1 MDIFKKSS
9 KRLASPRGTT
19 VTGSA
24 LPSMSKARVIKRF
37 SGTSYLVLLAR
48 RASLRRLLITLS
60 HMMIIVGSTVSPNDL
75 KGMALTPHY
84 WTAVVRT

>member
-1 MDIFKKSS
+1 MGIFKKSL
-9 KRLASPRGTT
+9 KRPVLLRGTT
-19 VTGSA
+19 ATESA
-24 LPSMSKARVIKRF
+24 LPSMLKARVIRRF
-37 SGTSYLVLLAR
+37 SGISYLVLLAR

-60 HMMIIVGSTVSPNDL
+60 RMMIIVGSTVSPSDL